1 MRLIAVGFLVAVL
14 AGCATSTVGTPFPA
28 ENVAQLR
35 TGVSTTA
42 QARALLGEPW
52 QVQTN
57 AAGEQLYL
65 WQYIRSDASSNLVS
79 TNVKTSTQQAALVF
93 GADGR
98 LLRVQNL
105 INVPA
110 PMAEAP

>member
-1 MRLIAVGFLVAVL
+1 MNRLLIAGFAALL
-14 AGCATSTVGTPFPA
+14 ISGCATSTVGTPFPA

-65 WQYIRSDASSNLVS
+65 WQYIRSDATSGLVS

-93 GADGR
+93 SADGR

-110 PMAEAP
+110 PMAGN

>member
-1 MRLIAVGFLVAVL
+1 MRLIAIGVLVAAL
-14 AGCATSTVGTPFPA
+14 AGCATSTIGKPFPA

-65 WQYIRSDASSNLVS
+65 WQYIRSDATSGLVS
-79 TNVKTSTQQAALVF
+79 TNVTTNTQQAALVF
-93 GADGR
+93 SADGR

-105 INVPA
+105 INVPSPIA
-110 PMAEAP
+110 GE